1 MKEKNMPKFIGLSHV
16 CIFVDDMEEG
26 VKYYEKL
33 LGAELDHSIPHW
45 KNPGFFRAGGFV
57 KEADHGEVSIGFM
70 NVPGTNL
77 TLEIMQYISP
87 KGRKEPVVF
96 AANDVSGARHV
107 ALKITNIEEAF
118 EHIKS
123 MPDTKLINETDDYKV
138 YKISETS
145 PEEVRFPGQKP
156 GETDE
161 RNVDAAQ
168 ILGQVKYFYFIDKY
182 GLQWEFEQGHTDIG
196 D

>member
-1 MKEKNMPKFIGLSHV
+1 MNSLTSLPLTV
-16 CIFVDDMEEG
+16 IF
-26 VKYYEKL
+26 
-33 LGAELDHSIPHW
+33 P
-45 KNPGFFRAGGFV
+45 
-57 KEADHGEVSIGFM
+57 
-70 NVPGTNL
+70 VPGTNL

-87 KGRKEPVVF
+87 AGRKEPVVF

-118 EHIKS
+118 EHIKA
-123 MPDTKLINETDDYKV
+123 MPDTKLINQTEDYKV
-138 YKISETS
+138 YEISETE
-145 PEEVRFPGQKP
+145 PEEVRFPDQKP

-161 RNVDAAQ
+161 RNVDAAK